1 MMSPILPET
10 ALVLLVPII
19 LALAGF
25 ILLILLEIKWDVYF
39 RDLYFKG
46 KSVKK
51 LFFISIC
58 SLSILVIIWWIL
70 ILGFFMEYIC

>member
-1 MMSPILPET
+1 MSLILPET
-10 ALVLLVPII
+10 ALVLLAPII

-51 LFFISIC
+51 LFSILIF